1 MINAQMSLPEIL
13 HVLILLK
20 RKWRTQIRK
29 ADAWTRAE
37 LVANNATAKRKR
49 EEDLDMI
56 WRA

>member
-1 MINAQMSLPEIL
+1 MINAEMFLPKIL
-13 HVLILLK
+13 RAFTLLK
-20 RKWRTQIRK
+20 RKWRTQIRN